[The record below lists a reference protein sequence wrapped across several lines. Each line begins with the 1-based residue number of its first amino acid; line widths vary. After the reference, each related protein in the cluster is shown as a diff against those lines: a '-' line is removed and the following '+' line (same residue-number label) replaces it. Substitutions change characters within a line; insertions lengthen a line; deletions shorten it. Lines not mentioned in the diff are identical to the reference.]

1 MGRVAVRALDSHDIR
16 EHRKEL
22 GKILVDCVEED
33 AAVGFVL
40 PFGLREAM
48 DYWDEVA
55 TSVEGRRIVVLG
67 AWSTDLSFVG
77 VVQVALKMQPNQT
90 HRAIISKLMV
100 SPAVRRTGVGGG
112 LLRRAEV
119 EATLHGRTLVT
130 LDAPAGSDVERL
142 CVRHGWRPG
151 GVIPGLSTYPDG
163 TFCDTIFYW
172 KAI

>member
-1 MGRVAVRALDSHDIR
+1 MERVAVRALDPDVIR
-16 EHRKEL
+16 EHRKAL
-22 GKILVDCVEED
+22 GKILVDCVED
-33 AAVGFVL
+33 GAAVGFVL
-40 PFGLREAM
+40 PYGLREAM

-55 TSVEGRRIVVLG
+55 SLVEARGMVVLG
-67 AWSTDLSFVG
+67 AWSKARVLVG
-77 VVQVALKMQPNQT
+77 SVQVRLKMQPDQA
-90 HRAIISKLMV
+90 HRAIIGRLMV
-100 SPAVRRTGVGGG
+100 SPSARGAGAGGA

-130 LDAPAGSDVERL
+130 LDIPAGSDAERL